1 MATSSPIQFL
11 KRIVKA
17 ALGREPF
24 VRRDVHVTTQRL
36 GSTYGGW
43 HVVPEGI
50 TADSVVYS
58 FGIGEDISFDTAFIA
73 MYGTT
78 IHAFD
83 PTPKSLAWLRTQT
96 LPPRL
101 IVHDYG
107 IAAFDGQIA
116 FYPPENDAH
125 VSHTVLNRPATKDRA
140 IHVPV
145 KRLCTIMSELGH
157 TSLDV
162 LKMDIEGAEYDVID
176 DMLSSGIRPRQVL
189 IEFHHRFPNVG
200 VAKTTRAIQ
209 KLREAG
215 YGLCSVSSS
224 NEEFGFLRVR

>member
-1 MATSSPIQFL
+1 MTSAIQWLKKMAKT
-11 KRIVKA
+11 

-24 VRRDVHVTTQRL
+24 VWCDVRVATQRL

-43 HVVPEGI
+43 HIVPDGI
-50 TADSVVYS
+50 TPESVVYS
-58 FGIGEDISFDTAFIA
+58 FGVGEDISFDTAFIA

-78 IHAFD
+78 VHAFD
-83 PTPKSLAWLRTQT
+83 PTPKSLAWLRGQT
-96 LPPRL
+96 LPSRL
-101 IVHDYG
+101 VVHDYG
-107 IAAFDGQIA
+107 IAAFDGEIT

-125 VSHTVLNRPATKDRA
+125 VSHSILARPATKDRA

-145 KRLCTIMSELGH
+145 KRLSTIMSDLGH
-157 TSLDV
+157 TSLDI

-200 VAKTTRAIQ
+200 VAKTTAAIQ
-209 KLREAG
+209 KLRSAG
-215 YGLCSVSSS
+215 YALCSVSSS
-224 NEEFGFLRVR
+224 NEEYGFLRVR